1 MKAEPLHGA
10 LPDRCYVFGAG
21 SFGKGLVEV
30 LNNYNVEVVGILDN
44 KATGSWSG
52 LEIQNP
58 ANADNSIHVV
68 MGVHNLFGDLKEIY
82 RGLHEVGFK
91 SITSPVELFKV
102 LSELG
107 YVREQYWMTT
117 DFDLFDRESRDIQE
131 FRNLL
136 GDDKSKGLYD
146 AILKYRMT
154 GDIKWLPDILSIKEQ
169 YLPRDLPVV
178 PKPMKLID
186 CGAYVG
192 EIVEYAHNL
201 DFEIESIYAFEP
213 DPKNYLELVSAL
225 KSAKLAGN
233 SLALPMGVGENAS
246 QLRFAAD
253 GNLGAAISETGDIVI
268 QVVSIDECLQ
278 GTDINY
284 VKMDI
289 EGSEQSAL
297 NGMESTIRKLK
308 PNLAISAYHKPNDLW
323 SLGLWV
329 NKLDLGYKFG
339 LRCYGHQC
347 FDTVLY
353 AWQED

>member
-1 MKAEPLHGA
+1 MKAESLSGA
-10 LPDRCYVFGAG
+10 LPDRCYIFGAG

-30 LNNYNVEVVGILDN
+30 LKNYSVEVVGILDN
-44 KATGSWSG
+44 NITGSWSG
-52 LEIQNP
+52 LEIMNP
-58 ANADNSIHVV
+58 RNADKSLHVL

-82 RGLHEVGFK
+82 SGLTDLGFER
-91 SITSPVELFKV
+91 IASPVELYMT

-107 YVREQYWMTT
+107 YSREQYWMTT
-117 DFDLFDRESRDIQE
+117 DFDLFEREASDIQE
-131 FRNLL
+131 FRTMLA
-136 GDDKSKGLYD
+136 DDLSKNLYD

-154 GDIKWLPDILSIKEQ
+154 GDIKWLPDILPIKEQ
-169 YLPRDLPVV
+169 YLPRDLPAV
-178 PKPMKLID
+178 PKPMKLVD

-192 EIVEYAHNL
+192 EIVGYAKEL
-201 DFEIESIYAFEP
+201 DFEIESVYAFEP

-225 KSAKLAGN
+225 KAANLSGA
-233 SLALPMGVGENAS
+233 SLALPMGVGECSN

-289 EGSEQSAL
+289 EGYEQAAL
-297 NGMESTIRKLK
+297 NGMESTIRRLK
-308 PNLAISAYHKPNDLW
+308 PNLAVSAYHKPNDLW
-323 SLGLWV
+323 SLGLWL
-329 NKLDLGYKFG
+329 NNLDLGYKFG
-339 LRCYGHQC
+339 IRCYGHQC

-353 AWQED
+353 AFQD